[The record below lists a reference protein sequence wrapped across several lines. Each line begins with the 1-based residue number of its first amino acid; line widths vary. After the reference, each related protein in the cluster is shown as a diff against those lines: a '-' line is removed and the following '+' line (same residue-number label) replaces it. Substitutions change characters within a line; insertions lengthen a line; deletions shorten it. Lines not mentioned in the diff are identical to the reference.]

1 MQIAGRTVARTA
13 ARSSASSSI
22 ASAILPGARD
32 RLAARQQAA
41 RHQASAARQALG
53 QPFKYAEDLD
63 AAAARCAAIA
73 QQMAA
78 RQRDVASD
86 TSPVATAQNS
96 NAHEAEAEEI
106 RRLIT
111 GPMAAHA
118 PLAPPARA
126 PSTRDTSRPPARAP
140 TPPPRAPERRS
151 R

>member
-1 MQIAGRTVARTA
+1 VAANFEALRILARLDAEQRA
-13 ARSSASSSI
+13 AD
-22 ASAILPGARD
+22 LKPPGGCPSPG
-32 RLAARQQAA
+32 LGCP
-41 RHQASAARQALG
+41 ARQALG

-140 TPPPRAPERRS
+140 TRPPRAPERRS